1 MKRRCAVTE
10 TTGRYSWK
18 KRVLLIVGG
27 AVVFLLVFVFAIR
40 ITVSEMFRGIASQ
53 KAAGLE
59 AVADWD
65 LRSMWSTG
73 AAHSLNRSDAVRE
86 SWIARS
92 AELQVHSALFEHSV
106 SALHGIVAGRHGYL
120 EDLRTESRTGAG
132 RALAATI
139 SVPTEEFDGTV
150 SDLQKLGRVESV
162 SQAGEDSAVKLATAK
177 RRLEATKMNLAR
189 LQKLQRERKGEL
201 RDAVALEKDIAQANE
216 TVAEEERQSEALI
229 STVAQAHIRVALF
242 EDYRAPLQISVAG
255 AFLQIRNSIVE
266 GTGTIFS
273 SLFSVLGILFGYGL
287 PLVFWWVVLFWPVR
301 MAWRRFRRTP
311 VGVVAA

>member
-1 MKRRCAVTE
+1 VSE

-18 KRVLLIVGG
+18 KRVLLFVGG
-27 AVVFLLVFVFAIR
+27 ATVFLLVFVFAIR

-53 KAAGLE
+53 KPTGLA

-73 AAHSLNRSDAVRE
+73 GAYSLNRNDAAGE

-92 AELQVHSALFEHSV
+92 AEMQLHSASFEHSV
-106 SALHGIVAGRHGYL
+106 SGLHGIVAGHHGYL

-132 RALAATI
+132 RGLAATI
-139 SVPTEEFDGTV
+139 SVPTEEFDGTL

-177 RRLEATKMNLAR
+177 RRLEATKINLAR

-216 TVAEEERQSEALI
+216 TVAEAERQSAGLI
-229 STVAQAHIRVALF
+229 STVAQAHIRVALR
-242 EDYRAPLQISVAG
+242 EDFRAPLQVSVAG
-255 AFLQIRNSIVE
+255 AFLQIRNSLME
-266 GTGTIFS
+266 GVGAIFS
-273 SLFSVLGILFGYGL
+273 SLFSVLEILFGYGL
-287 PLVFWWVVLFWPVR
+287 PLLFWLALLFWPVR
-301 MAWRRFRRTP
+301 IAWKRFRRSP
-311 VGVVAA
+311 ASVAAA

>member
-73 AAHSLNRSDAVRE
+73 TAHSLNRSDAVRE

-106 SALHGIVAGRHGYL
+106 SALHRIVAGRHGYL

-301 MAWRRFRRTP
+301 MAWRRFRRAP